1 MRTQAPKNNII
12 SNMEKVKLFK
22 HQQKAIELF
31 PEKKYLAW
39 EVGTGKTIGAL
50 AIAKYHGFDKLLV
63 VAPKSAHMS
72 WLNDNKYFNLDLEIA
87 TYERFRDKIND
98 FSSFDLVIFDEAH
111 KLSYTKTEW
120 TKKAIKL
127 RYSREI
133 KEVLLLSGTPL
144 DMYHKIYAQIRVLN
158 PFDDKFREYPS
169 YTKFIN
175 AYFML
180 DEYFRPK
187 GLLRPEFKQELKE
200 WFEQYAFVVKRE
212 DVVELPPLQEYVV
225 NLKPVELE
233 YDLSNYVL
241 ANFIKEYHASSITKE
256 KIDYVIDF
264 IEENPNTIVFSYFI
278 DFVEA
283 IRNKLKNKAYYITG
297 QTPETQRKQIM
308 EKQDKPLITTYA
320 MSEGANLQKGY
331 KNIVFASLPLKYI
344 DLEQAIG
351 RVYRAGQTSKV
362 ALFYLVQNGI
372 DKAVLKILKNKRNVV
387 EYLRKGE

>member
-1 MRTQAPKNNII
+1 MRTGNNNII
-12 SNMEKVKLFK
+12 SNMGTVKLFK
-22 HQQKAIELF
+22 HQQKAVELF
-31 PEKKYLAW
+31 PEKRYLAW

-50 AIAKYHGFDKLLV
+50 AIAKHHGFKNLLI
-63 VAPKSAHMS
+63 VAPKSAHLS
-72 WLNDNKYFNLDLEIA
+72 WLNDNKHFNLDLEVA
-87 TYERFRDKIND
+87 TYERFRDKLNN
-98 FSSFDLVIFDEAH
+98 FSKYDLVIFDEAH

-120 TKKAIKL
+120 TKKAINL
-127 RYSREI
+127 RHSREI
-133 KEVLLLSGTPL
+133 REVLLLSGTPL
-144 DMYHKIYAQIRVLN
+144 DMYHKIYAQIRVMN
-158 PFDDKFREYPS
+158 PFDPKFREYPS
-169 YTKFIN
+169 YTRFIN

-180 DEYFRPK
+180 DEYFRPR
-187 GLLRPEFKQELKE
+187 GLLRQEFKQELKE

-212 DVVELPPLQEYVV
+212 DVIELPPLQEFVI

-241 ANFIKEYHASSITKE
+241 ANFTKEYHASSITKE

-283 IRNKLKNKAYYITG
+283 VKSKLKNNAYYITG
-297 QTPETQRKQIM
+297 QTPDTVRKQII

-351 RVYRAGQTSKV
+351 RVYRAGQSNKV
-362 ALFYLVQNGI
+362 ALFYLIQNGI